1 MTSKKTLLQKYFT
14 WYYLFNF
21 EFTFE
26 SVDHRPECRDTYGT
40 FLRSR
45 APNLKSF
52 LVFLLTKEPKYKENG
67 EKWETRSTF
76 YSITKRLS
84 AFISG

>member
-40 FLRSR
+40 FLRST
-45 APNLKSF
+45 APNLKS
-52 LVFLLTKEPKYKENG
+52 FLLTKEPKYKENG
-67 EKWETRSTF
+67 EKWRNKEYVLLHYKKDKCF
-76 YSITKRLS
+76 Y
-84 AFISG
+84 

>member
-14 WYYLFNF
+14 WYYLCNF

-40 FLRSR
+40 R

>member
-26 SVDHRPECRDTYGT
+26 SVDHRPECRDTAVTHTGPSY
-40 FLRSR
+40 S
-45 APNLKSF
+45 P
-52 LVFLLTKEPKYKENG
+52 EPQ
-67 EKWETRSTF
+67 
-76 YSITKRLS
+76 I
-84 AFISG
+84 

>member
-52 LVFLLTKEPKYKENG
+52 LLTKEPKYKENG
-67 EKWETRSTF
+67 EKWGNKEYVLLHYKKAKCF
-76 YSITKRLS
+76 Y
-84 AFISG
+84 